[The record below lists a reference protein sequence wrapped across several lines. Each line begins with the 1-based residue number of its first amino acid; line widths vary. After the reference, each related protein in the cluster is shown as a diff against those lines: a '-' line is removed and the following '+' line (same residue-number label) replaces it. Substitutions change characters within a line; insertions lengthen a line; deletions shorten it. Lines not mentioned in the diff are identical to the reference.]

1 MHEVLRRPNTCDL
14 QEHGKGDTDGV
25 GLARQPGVPR
35 TQVLMRVGSQE
46 IPAVLNVTRQQAEEA
61 GLKVLGPVSAEHEQ
75 RMAGMSDV
83 EMSDQ
88 EQGNGARTSG
98 AKNASNKQAL
108 QDSNCSYN
116 LNFGIVVENKSLHY

>member
-1 MHEVLRRPNTCDL
+1 MRSAGDL

-25 GLARQPGVPR
+25 GLVRQPGVPR

-83 EMSDQ
+83 EMSDHDQ
-88 EQGNGARTSG
+88 EQGNGAKTSD

-116 LNFGIVVENKSLHY
+116 LNFGIVVENKSLRY